1 MHPTLP
7 TAEIDI
13 VIKTFEMHLGIKF
26 VGDLLRILNSV
37 QANLS
42 DSDESY
48 FERAILQAKPLT
60 LRERFS
66 ESFGKQIKN
75 KIDDT

>member
-37 QANLS
+37 QADLS

-48 FERAILQAKPLT
+48 FERAIL
-60 LRERFS
+60 
-66 ESFGKQIKN
+66 
-75 KIDDT
+75 